1 MPKLDA
7 RLPLPGVSLRYA
19 DSGGDGHPIV
29 FLHGA
34 GVDRTMFAAQR
45 DALVGAGYRV
55 VLVDLRG
62 HGASRPNTAPL
73 TADLLTSDIEA
84 LVAHLGLHRP
94 VLVGHSLGG
103 NLAQR
108 LVRRDPDRWAA
119 IAVLDSTWN
128 AGPITGLERFAL
140 RSAAPVLRLVPARSL
155 PRMMAD
161 ASAVTPS
168 ARTELARVF
177 AVQSKAEFIAV
188 WRATTEFVEPD
199 SGYRVPVP
207 LLLVRG
213 AADRTGNIATAM
225 PRWAAAEGVDEVVI
239 EGAGHVVTLDAPD
252 AVSAVLR
259 RFLDGV
265 LIRDGSG
272 S

>member
-19 DSGGDGHPIV
+19 DSGGEGHPIV

-34 GVDRTMFAAQR
+34 GVDRTMFSAQR
-45 DALVGAGYRV
+45 DALVAAGYRA

-62 HGASRPNTAPL
+62 HGGSRPNSARL
-73 TADLLTSDIEA
+73 TADLLTSDVEA
-84 LVAHLGLHRP
+84 LVGHLGLQQP
-94 VLVGHSLGG
+94 ALVGHSLGG

-108 LVRRDPDRWAA
+108 LVRRDPGRWAA
-119 IAVLDSTWN
+119 LAALDSTWN
-128 AGPITGLERFAL
+128 AGPLTGLERAAL
-140 RSAAPVLRLVPARSL
+140 RSAAPVLRLIPARSL

-161 ASAVTPS
+161 ASAVAQT
-168 ARTELARVF
+168 ARDELARVF
-177 AVQSKAEFIAV
+177 AEQTKAEFIAV

-199 SGYRVPVP
+199 PDYRTPIP

-225 PRWAAAEGVDEVVI
+225 PRWAAAEGVDEVVV

-252 AVSAVLR
+252 EVSAVLR
-259 RFLDGV
+259 RFLNGV
-265 LIRDGSG
+265 LRRDGSG
-272 S
+272 I